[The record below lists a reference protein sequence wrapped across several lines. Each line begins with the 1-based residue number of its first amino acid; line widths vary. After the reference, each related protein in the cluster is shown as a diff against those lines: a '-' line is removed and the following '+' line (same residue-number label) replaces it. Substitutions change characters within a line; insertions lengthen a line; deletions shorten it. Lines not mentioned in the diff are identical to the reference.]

1 MLGILAPAGWL
12 VVTANYGKGEFYG
25 IPDLRSPTTAMNA
38 KNSGSAPMM

>member
-1 MLGILAPAGWL
+1 
-12 VVTANYGKGEFYG
+12 VVTANCGKGEFYG